1 MSNATLVVLASEND
15 DSQIPVGWIV
25 LPIILGFMLYS
36 SFVCMAWPYA
46 RVSPLPFWLLFLAIL
61 VPPLFPF
68 LLLYLFF
75 VFWIFAYPT
84 VSVVAVPVRTVARPA
99 ARPVIATS
107 TKPLRVDPTIRGG
120 SRV

>member
-15 DSQIPVGWIV
+15 DVQVPIVWIV

-36 SFVCMAWPYA
+36 SFVCMVWPYA

-68 LLLYLFF
+68 LLLYLLF

-84 VSVVAVPVRTVARPA
+84 VVAVPVRTVVH
-99 ARPVIATS
+99 PVRRASVTN
-107 TKPLRVDPTIRGG
+107 TKPLRIDPTIRGG

>member
-15 DSQIPVGWIV
+15 DSQVPIVWIV
-25 LPIILGFMLYS
+25 LPIVLGFMLYS
-36 SFVCMAWPYA
+36 SFVCMVWPYA

-84 VSVVAVPVRTVARPA
+84 VVAVPVRTVVRPA
-99 ARPVIATS
+99 IATN